1 MEVRILFGDDL
12 SSLINIQNDF
22 LTEINDKFSDS
33 INQNYFLNEINN
45 IKKLEEGYEDYLNNK
60 NSVES
65 LFSELRSLV
74 W

>member
-1 MEVRILFGDDL
+1 MFGDDL

-22 LTEINDKFSDS
+22 VTEINDKFSDS

>member
-1 MEVRILFGDDL
+1 MFGDDL

-33 INQNYFLNEINN
+33 INQDYFFGEINN

>member
-1 MEVRILFGDDL
+1 MFGDDL

-33 INQNYFLNEINN
+33 INQDYFLNEINN

>member
-1 MEVRILFGDDL
+1 MFGDDL
-12 SSLINIQNDF
+12 NSLINIQNDF

-33 INQNYFLNEINN
+33 INQDYFLNEINN
-45 IKKLEEGYEDYLNNK
+45 IKRLEEDYEDYLNNK

>member
-1 MEVRILFGDDL
+1 MFGDDL

>member
-1 MEVRILFGDDL
+1 MFGDDL

-33 INQNYFLNEINN
+33 INQYCFLNEINN

>member
-1 MEVRILFGDDL
+1 MFGDDL
-12 SSLINIQNDF
+12 NSLINIQNDF

-33 INQNYFLNEINN
+33 INQDYFLNEINN
-45 IKKLEEGYEDYLNNK
+45 IKRLEEDYEDYLNNK

-65 LFSELRSLV
+65 LFYELRSLV